1 MSDMGFAGD
10 AQARTVDA
18 GLLGQYMANLRG
30 GFSESDLGGRARKA
44 ASPYAPQGPVS
55 FAPAPEPR
63 HFTPAN
69 PGTNPTA
76 GWDIFNPEAPDPQQ
90 PAPQLPEPVVP
101 DLFAAARAEGF
112 SEGFIAGEQSAAL
125 HQQEIEAIDR
135 LAQALAHIDSFDR
148 EAVAARLRQTVLY
161 LVTRLVGET
170 GISADLLAARIEAA
184 MALLADSS
192 EPAQLK
198 LHPDDLKLVDG
209 RVPDHVRA
217 AADRTIERGEFRI
230 ETRITAIED
239 GPAAWLGQL
248 AAAIDRTA
256 LPDGD

>member
-1 MSDMGFAGD
+1 MSDMGFAAD

-30 GFSESDLGGRARKA
+30 GFSESDLGDKARRA
-44 ASPYAPQGPVS
+44 ASPYTPQGPVS

-76 GWDIFNPEAPDPQQ
+76 GWDIFNPDAPDQ
-90 PAPQLPEPVVP
+90 PAEPSPEEPAAP
-101 DLFAAARAEGF
+101 DLFATARAEGF
-112 SEGFIAGEQSAAL
+112 SEGFVAGEQSAAL
-125 HQQEIEAIDR
+125 HLQEIEAIDR
-135 LAQALAHIDSFDR
+135 LAHALARIDSFDR

-170 GISADLLAARIEAA
+170 GISADLLAGRIEAA
-184 MALLADSS
+184 ITLLADSS

-198 LHPDDLKLVDG
+198 IHPDDLKLVEG
-209 RVPDHVRA
+209 RIPEHVRA
-217 AADRTIERGEFRI
+217 VVDRTIERGEFRI

-239 GPAAWLGQL
+239 GPDAWLGQL